1 MGHLKVD
8 TTEIHMSAG
17 VAKAIGEDLR
27 KPCQAAVTASQAA
40 AGQLAGWSVAARL
53 GRVAGEWAPVLTGVS
68 DRLKQTGDNLTATA
82 LAYKSNENAVATV
95 WTTQKISEAWEKP
108 GQ

>member
-1 MGHLKVD
+1 MGHLKVN
-8 TTEIHMSAG
+8 TGEIHMSAG
-17 VAKAIGEDLR
+17 AAKAIGEDLR
-27 KPCQAAVTASQAA
+27 KPCQAAVSASQSV
-40 AGQLAGWSVAARL
+40 AGQLTGWSVAARL

-82 LAYKSNENAVATV
+82 QAYKDNENAVADV
-95 WTTQKISEAWEKP
+95 WTKQGIGEAWEKP